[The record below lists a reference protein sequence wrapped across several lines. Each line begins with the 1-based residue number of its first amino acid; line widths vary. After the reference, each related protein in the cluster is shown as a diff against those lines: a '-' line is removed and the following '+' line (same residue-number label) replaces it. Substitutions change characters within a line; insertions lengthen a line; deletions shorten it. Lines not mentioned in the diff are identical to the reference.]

1 MAYTDS
7 RCDLVEVREQWR
19 VYVPSERSWDK
30 AVRELE
36 KAIRPERTIYYQ
48 PGTYTGKQGHQ
59 MTLMSWELTKG
70 EDQLPF
76 SYPDW

>member
-7 RCDLVEVREQWR
+7 RCDFVEVTELWR
-19 VYVPSERSWDK
+19 VYVPSERSWNK

-36 KAIRPERTIYYQ
+36 KAIKPEKTSFYRS
-48 PGTYTGKQGHQ
+48 GLLARNHGHQ
-59 MTLMSWELTKG
+59 MDLMNWQLTKG
-70 EDQLPF
+70 EDQLPC

>member
-7 RCDLVEVREQWR
+7 RCDYVQVTELWR

-36 KAIRPERTIYYQ
+36 KSIKPVKTNFYRPGVLARQQGYQ
-48 PGTYTGKQGHQ
+48 
-59 MTLMSWELTKG
+59 MDLMSRELTKG
-70 EDQLPF
+70 EDQLPC